1 MTPDTFPDPGT
12 FDLAR
17 DVAPGLPLTL
27 VEQWRASGRTA
38 VDARRL
44 LGAHVTT
51 GYSVVSDSAG
61 LTRLS
66 RSLGLLE
73 VLALID
79 GPKRLLH
86 AYGTAAGGRAVG
98 VWAADNAQMFHPAS
112 TGADVLLSALLRTQD
127 EIVRRCRVRIGVGVH
142 HGSFYDLDG
151 GLYGAE
157 ADAVEVLA
165 ESHTEGGEIAVTEAV
180 AERLPEGHSFVLR
193 RKDVPGVPGGPLRAV
208 YRVLDGP
215 RAAAETA
222 SGNGTL
228 GDRAWYPIPYSAAF
242 YEDLLR
248 LERDPGNAGLA
259 QTLAERHLRERT
271 VVLVERGEA
280 DAGDRAV
287 DEAVHQAVDGVVD
300 GHGGSEV
307 AILRGLDLSALMR
320 ETGRRLLPPEGAV
333 EIKVAGPLA
342 IYLFDE
348 PGPAVRFARDLR
360 TALAEAGMT
369 CRIGVDT
376 GPVLAGR
383 TPAGVWDVAGAP
395 VNLASKMAQ
404 DLAPQQAVCLSEA
417 VGAHADLDGFAHVRH
432 TVSGVDMTFH
442 QG

>member
-1 MTPDTFPDPGT
+1 MPRHDPGA

-17 DVAPGLPLTL
+17 DVAPGLPMAL
-27 VEQWRASGRTA
+27 VEQWRAGGRTA
-38 VDARRL
+38 AGARLL

-86 AYGTAAGGRAVG
+86 AYGTAEGGRAVG

-127 EIVRRCRVRIGVGVH
+127 EIARRCRVRVGVGVH

-151 GLYGAE
+151 GLYGPE
-157 ADAVEVLA
+157 ADAVEILA
-165 ESHTEGGEIAVTEAV
+165 ENHTEGGEIAVTEAV
-180 AERLPEGHSFVLR
+180 AERLPAGHSFVLR
-193 RKDVPGVPGGPLRAV
+193 RKDVPGVPGDPPRAV

-215 RAAAETA
+215 RAASPVSGDGA
-222 SGNGTL
+222 SGEGA
-228 GDRAWYPIPYSAAF
+228 RYPIPYSAAF

-248 LERDPGNAGLA
+248 LERAPEDAGLA
-259 QTLAERHLRERT
+259 ATLAERHLSERT

-280 DAGDRAV
+280 DAGDGA
-287 DEAVHQAVDGVVD
+287 G
-300 GHGGSEV
+300 GGGSEV
-307 AILRGLDLSALMR
+307 AILRELDLSVLMR
-320 ETGRRLLPPEGAV
+320 ETGLRLLPEVGAV
-333 EIKVAGPLA
+333 EIKVAGPLG

-348 PGPAVRFARDLR
+348 PAAAARFARDLR
-360 TALAEAGMT
+360 TALAAAGMT
-369 CRIGVDT
+369 CRIGVDS

-383 TPAGVWDVAGAP
+383 TPGGGWDVAGAP

-404 DLAPQQAVCLSEA
+404 DLAAPGLVCLSEA
-417 VGAHADLDGFAHVRH
+417 VGAHADLDGFALVRH